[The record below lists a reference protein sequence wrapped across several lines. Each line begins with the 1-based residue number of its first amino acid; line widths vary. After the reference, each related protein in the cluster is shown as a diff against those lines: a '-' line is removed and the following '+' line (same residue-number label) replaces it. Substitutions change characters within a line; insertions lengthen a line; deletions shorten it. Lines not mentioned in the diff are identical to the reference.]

1 MSIWKLYKK
10 GSEITL
16 KVLNWAGWSDVTSM
30 RGYNSRINHQ
40 ITRWFLGDYG
50 INQEGEPFYSFD
62 IFQSYFHRD
71 SVIELS

>member
-1 MSIWKLYKK
+1 MSVYKLYKE
-10 GSEITL
+10 SNEITL
-16 KVLNWAGWSDVTSM
+16 RVLNWAGWSDVMSM
-30 RGYNSRINHQ
+30 HGHNSRISHQ

-71 SVIELS
+71 SVVELS